1 MSLGAQ
7 AAPHRSGVHAVPLRD
22 RAHCWFVAFVPS
34 KYITKLLTIRV
45 PGASASH
52 LDDLTIK
59 ALLTCTVIFLTTT
72 HCQDFK
78 DVAGDAAVGRVTFPM
93 VHPFLSRLSYMFF
106 VIFWSI
112 ALSVYWELEYV
123 LAAAFIGFS
132 IFIGAFVMMFR
143 TVKADQLSFLLYE
156 VSDVPYYD
164 YY

>member
-1 MSLGAQ
+1 M
-7 AAPHRSGVHAVPLRD
+7 
-22 RAHCWFVAFVPS
+22 
-34 KYITKLLTIRV
+34 IIRI

-59 ALLTCTVIFLTTT
+59 ALLTCTVIFLTTA

-78 DVAGDAAVGRVTFPM
+78 DVSGDAAVGRVTMPM

-112 ALSVYWELEYV
+112 ALSVYWELEYMFAV
-123 LAAAFIGFS
+123 AFIGFS

-143 TVKADQLSFLLYE
+143 SVKADQLSFQLYE
-156 VSDVPYYD
+156 VRNIPA
-164 YY
+164 